1 MVDSSRHLDQFGDLT
16 LGDSDDE
23 DTKNAP
29 QLSPAAVGPYAL
41 LLGQQD
47 VQQISMDDQAVD
59 ADPIPKSMKDG
70 TKKHRKKKK
79 NKNKPNKWADKC
91 MYAELLE
98 MAADAPWS
106 ESPGDAEVNDGLPND
121 LESKWV
127 AVGPVPVGKRC
138 LAVTHQSSGI
148 SGVGT
153 LLII

>member
-1 MVDSSRHLDQFGDLT
+1 M
-16 LGDSDDE
+16 
-23 DTKNAP
+23 
-29 QLSPAAVGPYAL
+29 
-41 LLGQQD
+41 
-47 VQQISMDDQAVD
+47 SMDDQAVD
-59 ADPIPKSMKDG
+59 ANLISRSTKDG

-106 ESPGDAEVNDGLPND
+106 ESPGDAEVSDGLPND

-138 LAVTHQSSGI
+138 LAVTHQSAGI
-148 SGVGT
+148 SGVGMF
-153 LLII
+153 LML